1 MDHYHSKDIR
11 QAVVK
16 SVPVFQIKKHRQEAI
31 LAGKPDPSWDC
42 GILAAFFIPELEDV
56 AGCKYSCRG
65 YYSANHISA
74 IEERLVVNSN
84 LGESER
90 QYAMLVDLV
99 VQRGGHP
106 LKGHLDVDGYDIL

>member
-1 MDHYHSKDIR
+1 V
-11 QAVVK
+11 AG
-16 SVPVFQIKKHRQEAI
+16 EA
-31 LAGKPDPSWDC
+31 K
-42 GILAAFFIPELEDV
+42 AARDGGVAKAFLSPTEEDV

-99 VQRGGHP
+99 VQRGGCP
-106 LKGHLDVDGYDIL
+106 LEGH